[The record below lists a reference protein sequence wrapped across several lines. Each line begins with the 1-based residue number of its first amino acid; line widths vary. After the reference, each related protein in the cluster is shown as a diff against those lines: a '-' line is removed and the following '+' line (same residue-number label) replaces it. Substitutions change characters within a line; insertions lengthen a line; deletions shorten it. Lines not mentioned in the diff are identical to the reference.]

1 MERAKLLL
9 LHGAL
14 GAKDQFAALVPIL
27 AERYEV
33 HTLDFEGHGEAPLG
47 ERPFRIEH
55 FAENV
60 LDYVEEHSIKSAHFF
75 GYSMG
80 GYVACTLAKSHPT
93 LVLSVATLGTK
104 YFWDPETAA
113 RELGFLDVEKI
124 SAKVPHFARALAGR
138 HTAIGWEGV
147 VSRTR
152 DLLWTLGEQGGLR
165 PDDVSELE
173 QRVRIIVGDRDSTV
187 GVAECAEM
195 YRALPR
201 GELEVLPG
209 TRHEIDRVSP
219 ERLAYS
225 LMEFFG

>member
-1 MERAKLLL
+1 MERANLLL

-14 GAKDQFAALVPIL
+14 GAMDQFAPLVPL
-27 AERYEV
+27 LSERYEV
-33 HTLDFEGHGEAPLG
+33 HTLDFEGHGSAPVG
-47 ERPFRIEH
+47 ERPFGIEL

-60 LDYVEEHSIKSAHFF
+60 LAYAQEHSIKSAHLF

-80 GYVACTLAKSHPT
+80 GYVACTLAMSHPS
-93 LVLSVATLGTK
+93 LVMSVATLGTK
-104 YFWDPETAA
+104 FFWDPETAA

-124 SAKVPHFARALAGR
+124 SSKVPHFARALAER
-138 HTAIGWEGV
+138 HTAIGWENV

-165 PDDVSELE
+165 PDDVAGLE
-173 QRVRIIVGDRDSTV
+173 QRVRIMLGDRDTTV
-187 GVAECAEM
+187 AMAECAEM
-195 YRALPR
+195 YRAFPR

-225 LMEFFG
+225 LTEFFG